1 VGRSDPA
8 SSMPLQA
15 ILTLPLFRGLGSEE
29 VQILARSF
37 MRETFEQGQML
48 FAQGEPARRLY
59 ILTRGRV
66 GIRFKPYDG
75 DVVTV
80 ADIEPGGVFGWSAAL
95 NRPAYTSS
103 AVAIEAGEAIS
114 ISGEKLRHL
123 CEAYPKT
130 GVVILERL
138 AEVIAERLNSTHA
151 AVIGLLQEGV
161 RRRRF

>member
-1 VGRSDPA
+1 MGRSDATSP
-8 SSMPLQA
+8 MPLQA
-15 ILTLPLFRGLGSEE
+15 IRTLPLFHGLGNEE

-37 MRETFEQGQML
+37 ERETFEEGQRL

-59 ILTRGRV
+59 ILTKGRV

-103 AVAIEAGEAIS
+103 AVATEAGEAIS
-114 ISGEKLRHL
+114 ISGEKLRYL

-130 GVVILERL
+130 GVVILEWL

-151 AVIGLLQEGV
+151 TVVGLLQEGV
-161 RRRRF
+161 RRKRF